1 MTRIKST
8 SPNQSITLTSRLN
21 FSNRNLSPYICNH
34 IRNRIKGVSRWNG
47 SMSRSWQEKKEL
59 ELVSVTKPKQTLSML
74 FVLKLNNFSYLWD
87 NEAITRCFA
96 NTAVVT
102 APTPPGTGVAME
114 AIPSR
119 ELKSTSPQSFP
130 FSSTLIPTSITT
142 VPVPT

>member
-8 SPNQSITLTSRLN
+8 SPNQSIALTSRLN
-21 FSNRNLSPYICNH
+21 FLIRSLSPYICNH

-47 SMSRSWQEKKEL
+47 SMSRSWQEKRACFGFCYK
-59 ELVSVTKPKQTLSML
+59 TKTSSFYA
-74 FVLKLNNFSYLWD
+74 FVLKLNFFSYLWD
-87 NEAITRCFA
+87 NAAITRCFA

-119 ELKSTSPQSFP
+119 ESKSTSPQSFP

-142 VPVPT
+142 APVPT